1 MKIVRSPIIENKF
14 IVRNATIKG
23 GGGGRMNGER
33 FLPTSTLYCIERNF
47 ARLYLMEF
55 NFLFSGH
62 SPHFIVRSTFSQFC
76 FWRDI
81 RQTFQI
87 LNFYLARRFFFLLFF
102 FFFSFSYQNQL
113 SAITFLVGYFRRTSV
128 KLCLENIERSHM
140 HEKGREFPGSI
151 FLQRTTGGCDSKA
164 DWNAKHNCVIEQR
177 YYEIK

>member
-1 MKIVRSPIIENKF
+1 MRVITREIMKIVRSLIIENKF

-102 FFFSFSYQNQL
+102 FFFHFRTKTNFQL
-113 SAITFLVGYFRRTSV
+113 LHSSWD
-128 KLCLENIERSHM
+128 
-140 HEKGREFPGSI
+140 I
-151 FLQRTTGGCDSKA
+151 FAEPASNFA
-164 DWNAKHNCVIEQR
+164 
-177 YYEIK
+177 